1 MIKLITLERNSGFFV
16 LDELLTEINY
26 DRLKNIGSNK
36 TLMASVR
43 VRKIFKRN
51 NLYCLCPNHPIKEL

>member
-43 VRKIFKRN
+43 VRKIFQKKQFV
-51 NLYCLCPNHPIKEL
+51 LSVS